1 MLSKHFAVLGST
13 GVGKSTSVSLLLNEI
28 LQARPNLRVFLLD
41 VHNEYGRCFGDRALV
56 LNPRNLKLPFWLF
69 NFEEIVDVLFGGR
82 PGVPEELD
90 VLAEIIPMAK
100 GIYTQYQNSDRIG
113 LKRMDPKSGGYTVD
127 TPVPYRLVDLISLID
142 ERMGKLENRS
152 SRIIYHKLISRIET
166 VRNDPRYTFMF
177 DNANVGGDTMAEVI
191 SHLFRL
197 PANGRPMTIMQLAG
211 FPAEVVNS
219 VVSVLCRMAFDFGLW
234 SDGVSPLLFVCEEA
248 HRYAAADRNIGFGP
262 TRKAVSRIAKEGR
275 KYGVFLGL
283 VTQRPAELD
292 ATIISQC
299 NTLFAMRLANDRD
312 QALLRSAVSDAAA
325 NLLSFV
331 PSLGTREVLAFGEG
345 VALPTRLRFK
355 EVPVHQLPRSE
366 ATIATAP
373 SVTAGH
379 DMHFVSRRAGPLA
392 RRHLASRR
400 AQRSRHHTTGPP
412 RAHDAGGSAD
422 AAAVDGAR
430 SRSLLAAE
438 EAAALRALAFA
449 HFLRV
454 NRYPLRSKALY
465 GSGTAASRGR
475 EPGRSLHDA
484 SLLAKRFPT
493 PALDKLPDDIRTRI
507 LAVQEKSGFVPN
519 VFLTLAYRPDEF
531 RAFFAYHDALMEKDS
546 GLTKA
551 EREMIVVAT
560 SQRQPV
566 PLLRDRAWRDPAHPG
581 EESADRRP
589 DRRQL
594 PQGGHHAAAA
604 RHARLR
610 HEGEPRGQ
618 RGIGGGFCRG
628 RRPRLYRRRHLGHH
642 RDLRLLCVVEPVGQ
656 RHRDASQ
663 RRILHD
669 GTAAEIGRSHLARK
683 RSNRRSPVRTS
694 RADRPRPCL
703 SQTPGLSPSPWR
715 NCPPRSCAAASSAKN
730 PPTGIR

>member
-1 MLSKHFAVLGST
+1 MEARPHFMRSNTVTSFGRVISVRGSLARVGLLAPGQVLVSEARATVGRFISIRCAAATTIIAMITEVSCESPSTSDEYIATASVDLLGEISGGERPKFQRGVTNYPTIGDAVDLVTADDLRTVYAPSGSDQINIGTLQQDKSVIAYVDVEEMLSKHFAVLGST

-28 LQARPNLRVFLLD
+28 LKARPNLRVFLLD
-41 VHNEYGRCFGDRALV
+41 VHNEYGRCFGDRSLV

-100 GIYTQYQNSDRIG
+100 GIYTQYQNSDRLG
-113 LKRMDPKSGGYTVD
+113 LKRLDPKSGGYTVD
-127 TPVPYRLVDLISLID
+127 TPVPYRLSDLISLID

-211 FPAEVVNS
+211 FPAEVVDS

-366 ATIATAP
+366 ATIASVP
-373 SVTAGH
+373 SVSAGH
-379 DMHFVSRRAGPLA
+379 DMHFVS
-392 RRHLASRR
+392 
-400 AQRSRHHTTGPP
+400 
-412 RAHDAGGSAD
+412 
-422 AAAVDGAR
+422 AVLER
-430 SRSLLAAE
+430 W
-438 EAAALRALAFA
+438 
-449 HFLRV
+449 
-454 NRYPLRSKALY
+454 
-465 GSGTAASRGR
+465 RG
-475 EPGRSLHDA
+475 
-484 SLLAKRFPT
+484 
-493 PALDKLPDDIRTRI
+493 
-507 LAVQEKSGFVPN
+507 
-519 VFLTLAYRPDEF
+519 
-531 RAFFAYHDALMEKDS
+531 
-546 GLTKA
+546 
-551 EREMIVVAT
+551 AT
-560 SQRQPV
+560 SN
-566 PLLRDRAWRDPAHPG
+566 
-581 EESADRRP
+581 
-589 DRRQL
+589 
-594 PQGGHHAAAA
+594 
-604 RHARLR
+604 
-610 HEGEPRGQ
+610 
-618 RGIGGGFCRG
+618 
-628 RRPRLYRRRHLGHH
+628 
-642 RDLRLLCVVEPVGQ
+642 
-656 RHRDASQ
+656 RDASNDPSAGGE
-663 RRILHD
+663 RP
-669 GTAAEIGRSHLARK
+669 SARVMT
-683 RSNRRSPVRTS
+683 PVEAPMLQPS
-694 RADRPRPCL
+694 MGLDPDRFSLLKKPLR
-703 SQTPGLSPSPWR
+703 
-715 NCPPRSCAAASSAKN
+715 
-730 PPTGIR
+730 

>member
-1 MLSKHFAVLGST
+1 MTSFGRVISVRGSLARVGLLAASQMPVSEVRATVGRFISIRCATATTIIAMITEVSCENLPSSDDYIATARSTCSAKSPAATAPNSSAASPIIRPSAMPSTSITNQDLRTVYAPSGSDQINVGTLQQDRSVIAYVDVEEMLSKHFAVLGST
-13 GVGKSTSVSLLLNEI
+13 GVGKSTGVSLLLNEI
-28 LQARPNLRVFLLD
+28 LKARPNLRVFLLD

-90 VLAEIIPMAK
+90 ILAEVIPMAK
-100 GIYTQYQNSDRIG
+100 GIYTQYQNSDRLG
-113 LKRMDPKSGGYTVD
+113 LKRVDPKSVGYTVD

-211 FPAEVVNS
+211 FPAEVVDS

-248 HRYAAADRNIGFGP
+248 HRYASADRNIGFGP

-366 ATIATAP
+366 ATIASVP
-373 SVTAGH
+373 SVAAGH
-379 DMHFVSRRAGPLA
+379 DMHFVSAVLERWRGATSQ
-392 RRHLASRR
+392 SRR
-400 AQRSRHHTTGPP
+400 AQRSRPIGDRPAAP
-412 RAHDAGGSAD
+412 RHDAGGSAD
-422 AAAVDGAR
+422 AAALDGAR
-430 SRSLLAAE
+430 SRPLLAAE
-438 EAAALRALAFA
+438 EAAALRAA
-449 HFLRV
+449 RV
-454 NRYPLRSKALY
+454 RAIC
-465 GSGTAASRGR
+465 SRG
-475 EPGRSLHDA
+475 PVSTSPQNA
-484 SLLAKRFPT
+484 
-493 PALDKLPDDIRTRI
+493 IW
-507 LAVQEKSGFVPN
+507 
-519 VFLTLAYRPDEF
+519 F
-531 RAFFAYHDALMEKDS
+531 R
-546 GLTKA
+546 
-551 EREMIVVAT
+551 
-560 SQRQPV
+560 
-566 PLLRDRAWRDPAHPG
+566 
-581 EESADRRP
+581 
-589 DRRQL
+589 
-594 PQGGHHAAAA
+594 
-604 RHARLR
+604 
-610 HEGEPRGQ
+610 
-618 RGIGGGFCRG
+618 
-628 RRPRLYRRRHLGHH
+628 
-642 RDLRLLCVVEPVGQ
+642 
-656 RHRDASQ
+656 Q
-663 RRILHD
+663 RRL
-669 GTAAEIGRSHLARK
+669 
-683 RSNRRSPVRTS
+683 
-694 RADRPRPCL
+694 
-703 SQTPGLSPSPWR
+703 
-715 NCPPRSCAAASSAKN
+715 AASSRN
-730 PPTGIR
+730 PFMTQARAPNDFSRPPSTSCRRTSAPGSSRCRRNPASSRTSS